1 MRRHTV
7 IQKNRYRVPLSVLVF
22 FAFICASYV
31 MPPVTILETRATHH
45 STLVTALY
53 GSGARTASYASVTG
67 YYGLRNDG
75 KPLVDRHGIMLV
87 FDGAIKPETVSVDT
101 FEVSLNDGSFAEI
114 VESQVNGAFV
124 FLKLADELASDATPI
139 VGIAEGAEVEDL
151 AGNSTNRR
159 KLGFVQ
165 VKDGIAPR
173 LMVTLSGGSGRG
185 TGEEGPDRLTKDT
198 IDIHITSDEPL
209 QGAPRVIV
217 VCENISWVETDS
229 SREFERD
236 IDDFIANRSGAF
248 SARPRESSGAAYTCG
263 YDADGDGVDDAF
275 VLTHDIAN
283 SRPGEVWE
291 YTWRNRSGSSTSLSD
306 GTLAVVVYAS
316 DRSRHERYGDTVS
329 NWAVGTASFGLDTEF
344 EGSGIPD
351 GVRVFPEDGSK
362 TSEARPF
369 ILIEFSESRAVA
381 LNSVMLNGVEIAAHF
396 WDYDDNRFVYW
407 PESLNY
413 GQYKVEVDA
422 LDAAGNA
429 SEFQFGFESVERGD
443 FVLELHPG
451 WNAISFPSSPIDTSI
466 SAVFT
471 EPSIRAVIGWND
483 GRWSLAVRRDGTW
496 ECNTQ
501 YKALTWVPEGY
512 GYWVKSSDPTRQR
525 IALDNFAN
533 RNTDGRRRIHPPA
546 EPGWNFVGVVDTGL
560 DQIEDHFGDVL
571 RDSQGTSVLARDYL
585 GGYDTAF
592 TWDAAV
598 GRYEQLLP
606 NDSMTIGDGVWVY
619 YAPTGR

>member
-1 MRRHTV
+1 MQEMISKRSLSMVGGSVFATV
-7 IQKNRYRVPLSVLVF
+7 LLV
-22 FAFICASYV
+22 AVIG
-31 MPPVTILETRATHH
+31 IATLNSPAIAENHPH
-45 STLVTALY
+45 S
-53 GSGARTASYASVTG
+53 SVTG
-67 YYGLRNDG
+67 YFGLDDDG
-75 KPLVDRHGIMLV
+75 LPIGDRHGIMLV

-209 QGAPRVIV
+209 QGAPRVVV
-217 VCENISWVETDS
+217 VCESLKWTESVDGQDVK
-229 SREFERD
+229 RD
-236 IDDFIANRSGAF
+236 IDDFIANRIGGFPSK
-248 SARPRESSGAAYTCG
+248 PQESQGTSYTCG
-263 YDADGDGVDDAF
+263 DDKDDVF
-275 VLTHDIAN
+275 ELTEDVAN

-291 YTWRNRSGSSTSLSD
+291 LTWRNPTGLTTSLRD
-306 GTLAVVVYAS
+306 GELVVVAYS
-316 DRSRHERYGDTVS
+316 RDRSLYDRYGEDVS
-329 NWAVGTASFGLDTEF
+329 NWAVATGRFGLDTQF
-344 EGSGIPD
+344 KSASVPN
-351 GVRVFPEDGSK
+351 GVKVHPEDGSK
-362 TSEARPF
+362 TSEVRSF
-369 ILIEFSESRAVA
+369 VLIEFTQTDTAT
-381 LNSVMLNGVEIAAHF
+381 LNSVIFNGVEIVDQF
-396 WDYDDNRFVYW
+396 IDYDENRFVYW
-407 PESLNY
+407 PEVLEY
-413 GQYKVEVDA
+413 GQYKVEVEA
-422 LDAAGNA
+422 LDAAGN
-429 SEFQFGFESVERGD
+429 SIRFNFGFESVERGD
-443 FVLELHPG
+443 FVLDLRPG
-451 WNAISFPSSPIDTSI
+451 WNAISFPSRPIDTSI

-496 ECNTQ
+496 EYNTQ

-525 IALDNFAN
+525 IALDNLRN
-533 RNTDGRRRIHPPA
+533 RNTDGRRLIHPPA
-546 EPGWNFVGVVDTGL
+546 EPGWNFVGVVDTGR

-606 NDSMTIGDGVWVY
+606 NDSMTIGDGVWVF